1 VFGQRT
7 NHTNDNICFDISR
20 TSRAVQ
26 ASAALVGVA
35 PLANLVCDLQANSIP
50 ELWAKVHRLQIYAL
64 LDADV
69 VEHGAAATVLLYDLV
84 ARAEQSLEAA
94 AAAALQCPL
103 LTGLLSL
110 PAI

>member
-1 VFGQRT
+1 MW
-7 NHTNDNICFDISR
+7 HHS
-20 TSRAVQ
+20 
-26 ASAALVGVA
+26 
-35 PLANLVCDLQANSIP
+35 ANLVCDLQANSIP
-50 ELWAKVHRLQIYAL
+50 ELWAKVHRLQVYAL

-69 VEHGAAATVLLYDLV
+69 VEHGAAATVLLYDLL

-110 PAI
+110 PAICFCCDVYRYTSVYVVTLTE